1 MRRHLSIPYY
11 GLLLLLAGCS
21 SLAPLLSQ
29 PTPDPVSQ
37 ATSIPQL
44 VPTQSAPLLSD
55 ARILRVWLPPQF
67 NPDADTP
74 SAALLKQRLTE
85 FESEHPGI
93 EIEVRIKAEDG
104 ETGLL
109 NALSTTSIAAPTVLP
124 DLIALTRPDLESAAL
139 KGLLHPIDGL
149 TSALDD
155 PNWYPYA
162 RELGRIQNIGYGL
175 PFAGDALI
183 LVHRPELEVIN
194 WDSIFSEKQS
204 VIFYANDPQGLVG
217 LSLYISAGGKILD
230 EQGLPTLE
238 EEYFIRALTLI
249 ELGVQANVF
258 SPSLLNFETD
268 AQVLQAYREGRANIA
283 ITWAV
288 NEFGSGIIQSIPT
301 LTTPHVFA
309 NGWVWA
315 LAGADS
321 ENQQVAMEL
330 AEYLS
335 ADDFLSEW
343 ASEMNYFPTRI
354 SQDEEMNAIFESAQA
369 IPSND
374 VLAILGPLMQEALT
388 RVLNGEQAAVVA
400 GSVIEK
406 LK

>member
-1 MRRHLSIPYY
+1 MRPHIALTNY
-11 GLLLLLAGCS
+11 GLFLLLAGCS
-21 SLAPLLSQ
+21 SLAPLLSS

-37 ATSIPQL
+37 ATSTPQL
-44 VPTQSAPLLSD
+44 VLTQIAPIESD

-67 NPDADTP
+67 DPDGDTP
-74 SAALLKQRLTE
+74 SATLLKQRLAD

-104 ETGLL
+104 ETSLL
-109 NALSTTSIAAPTVLP
+109 NSLSAASLAAPSNLP
-124 DLIALTRPDLESAAL
+124 DLIALSRPDLESAAL
-139 KGLLHPIDGL
+139 KRLLHPIDGL

-155 PNWYPYA
+155 PSWYPYA
-162 RELGRIQNIGYGL
+162 RELGSIQNVGYGL
-175 PFAGDALI
+175 PFAGDALVMI
-183 LVHRPELEVIN
+183 YRPEIDVSN
-194 WDSIFSEKQS
+194 WDAILAKGEPLVF
-204 VIFYANDPQGLVG
+204 FANDPQGLVG

-238 EEYFIRALTLI
+238 EETLTRVLTLI
-249 ELGVQANVF
+249 EQGISANVF

-268 AQVLQAYREGRANIA
+268 AQALQAYRDGRANIA

-288 NEFGSGIIQSIPT
+288 NEFGSGVIQSIPT

-315 LAGADS
+315 LAGSDP
-321 ENQQVAMEL
+321 ENQETAVEL
-330 AEYLS
+330 AEYLI
-335 ADDFLSEW
+335 AGEFIDEW
-343 ASEMNYFPTRI
+343 MGESGYLPTRI
-354 SQDEEMNAIFESAQA
+354 TQDADMNAILESAQA

-374 VLAILGPLMQEALT
+374 ALAVLGPLMQEALT
-388 RVLNGEQAAVVA
+388 RVLNGEPAEVVA
-400 GSVIEK
+400 RSVIEK